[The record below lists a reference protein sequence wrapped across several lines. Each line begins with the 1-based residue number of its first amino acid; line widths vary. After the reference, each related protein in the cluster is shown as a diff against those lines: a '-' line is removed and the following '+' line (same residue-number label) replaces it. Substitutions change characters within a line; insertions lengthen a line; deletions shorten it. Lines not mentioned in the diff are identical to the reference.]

1 MLDQCIKY
9 RTETTIL
16 IRTFKLLA
24 MAGGGAV
31 RKEDHLK
38 RDPVKLYRTEPYFTN
53 CTEINSS

>member
-1 MLDQCIKY
+1 MLDQCTKY

-38 RDPVKLYRTEPYFTN
+38 RDPVK
-53 CTEINSS
+53 